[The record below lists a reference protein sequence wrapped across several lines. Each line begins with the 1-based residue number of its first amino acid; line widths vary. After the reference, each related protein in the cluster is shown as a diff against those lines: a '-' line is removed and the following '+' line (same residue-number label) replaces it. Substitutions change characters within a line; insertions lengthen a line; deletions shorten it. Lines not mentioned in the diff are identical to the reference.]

1 MGNAQKI
8 LERIR
13 KEEIKPTPAWQV
25 LFKRIFIWVGF
36 AFAICFGAIS
46 FSVILYVVQQTDF
59 DLLSHMYHSRLELI
73 LALMPYIW
81 VVFLILFLLLSVLG
95 MRNIPKGYKHSLQK
109 IFGITTLLSI
119 VFGTLICVAGGGQYI
134 EQTFES
140 KIGIYR
146 GVEQRKIEM
155 WSNPEEGRLSGEIIS
170 VAQNALTLRDYQE
183 AEWTIEY
190 PDAFIASRVQLVV
203 GEKIKMIG
211 EIKSGQVFLASEIKP
226 WGTGQGG
233 KGRGQRRR
241 NNE

>member
-13 KEEIKPTPAWQV
+13 KEEIRPTPMWKV
-25 LFKRIFIWVGF
+25 LFKRLLVWVII

-46 FSVILYVVQQTDF
+46 FSVILYVIQQTDF
-59 DLLSHMYHSRLELI
+59 DLLSHLDHSRLELV
-73 LALMPYIW
+73 LALMPFIW
-81 VVFLILFLLLSVLG
+81 VIFLVLFVLLSALG
-95 MRNIPKGYKHSLQK
+95 MRNIPKGYKHSLLK

-119 VFGTLICVAGGGQYI
+119 VFGALICVAGGGQYI

-155 WSNPEEGRLSGEIIS
+155 WSNPDQGRLSGEIIS
-170 VAQNALTLRDYQE
+170 VAQNSCTMRDHQK
-183 AEWTIEY
+183 ADWTIEFQ
-190 PDAFIASRVQLVV
+190 DAFVAGRVQLVV
-203 GEKIKMIG
+203 GERIKMIG
-211 EIKSGQVFLASEIKP
+211 EVKSEQVFTASEIKP

-233 KGRGQRRR
+233 KRRGRNRR
-241 NNE
+241 NKE